1 MGSANP
7 PQSIRLLWCILE
19 GAIATALLMAGGLK
33 AIQMASIAAGL
44 PIAGFILLI
53 SYTLMRSL
61 RQEMADGVLD
71 TPPGGRMPIPQIIPQ
86 GITPVT
92 GTLTGG
98 GLDGGLTAKKAS

>member
-7 PQSIRLLWCILE
+7 PQSIRLLWCVLE

-44 PIAGFILLI
+44 PIAAFILLI

-61 RQEMADGVLD
+61 RQEMASGLLD
-71 TPPGGRMPIPQIIPQ
+71 LPPGGRISPQEVASGSVLPL
-86 GITPVT
+86 GVSLP
-92 GTLTGG
+92 GG
-98 GLDGGLTAKKAS
+98 ALDLGLTAKKAS